1 MRPRR
6 TLCLLLAAGTL
17 AACAPEV
24 VRVPIVAPAPAS
36 AAAGHPDTIVLARQ
50 AVVRIGTGYDR
61 TLAAAT
67 RWRFAGVIPQGAV
80 YRAAQGVFTVEGANI
95 HEAYLVLR
103 GEELVGFYLPVE
115 QAFSPLKDAVTLSIR
130 KN

>member
-1 MRPRR
+1 VRPRG
-6 TLCLLLAAGTL
+6 TLCLLLAACAL

-24 VRVPIVAPAPAS
+24 VRVPIVPPAS
-36 AAAGHPDTIVLARQ
+36 AAGHPDTIVLARQ

-61 TLAAAT
+61 TLASAT
-67 RWRFAGVIPQGAV
+67 RWRFAGVIPQGVV

-103 GEELVGFYLPVE
+103 GDELVGFYLPVE
-115 QAFSPLKDAVTLSIR
+115 RAFSPLKDAVTLSIR